1 MTNVSS
7 STDTYSSLGLSAAS
21 NTSTTASSSPALK
34 QADFLKLMTEQLQHQ
49 DPLKPMDNSQ
59 MVSQMAQLSTVQ
71 GIGDLNKTV
80 TALSSSMSTDQVL
93 RGANLI
99 GHKVLVPS
107 AGLPLGN
114 DGGAGGMVAATSGG
128 VVNLTISDANGKAIK
143 QISVAA
149 DKAGQIP
156 FNWDGTDANGA
167 RMPAGTYSVTATQND
182 TTGAST
188 TLSTYVQAPVE
199 SAIIGSDGIYL
210 DLTGLGTTPLSNV
223 IRIS

>member
-1 MTNVSS
+1 MTSVTS
-7 STDTYSSLGLSAAS
+7 STDTTYSNLGLSASS
-21 NTSTTASSSPALK
+21 NTSTTSGKALQ

-59 MVSQMAQLSTVQ
+59 MVAQMAQLSTVQ

-107 AGLPLGN
+107 ASLPLGAEGST
-114 DGGAGGMVAATSGG
+114 GGLVAAKDAG
-128 VVNLTISDANGKAIK
+128 VVDVTVSDANGQPIK
-143 QISVAA
+143 KISLTA
-149 DKAGQIP
+149 DKAGQLD
-156 FNWDGTDANGA
+156 FAWDGTDASGK
-167 RMPAGTYSVTATQND
+167 RMPAGSYSITAGQTDAKGNQL
-182 TTGAST
+182 S
-188 TLSTYVQAPVE
+188 LSTYVQAPVE

-210 DLTGLGTTPLSNV
+210 DLTGLGTTPLTNV
-223 IRIS
+223 LRVS